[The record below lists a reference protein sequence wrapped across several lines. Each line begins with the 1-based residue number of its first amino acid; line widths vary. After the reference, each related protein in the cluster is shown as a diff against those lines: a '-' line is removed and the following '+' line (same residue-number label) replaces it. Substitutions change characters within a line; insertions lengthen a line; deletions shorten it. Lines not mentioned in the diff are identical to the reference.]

1 MNDKDKIHD
10 AFMFAGGGGKLNQL
24 CKTDPDLMEARGVST
39 NFIDSTG
46 YDRLTAE
53 YLKWFPDR
61 KETLG
66 FLCVGRPLEPGKI
79 PIGFTK
85 LFEME
90 RPKLTATDVNELV
103 ARKYLVQI
111 QQLNPK
117 TRTALVWKRYEIYK
131 KAKTV
136 AEMLKFGASKPDIM
150 GDVKAGFV
158 KLVKPP

>member
-1 MNDKDKIHD
+1 M
-10 AFMFAGGGGKLNQL
+10 
-24 CKTDPDLMEARGVST
+24 
-39 NFIDSTG
+39 
-46 YDRLTAE
+46 
-53 YLKWFPDR
+53 FPDR
-61 KETLG
+61 KDALRWIPNAT
-66 FLCVGRPLEPGKI
+66 PLEPGKF
-79 PIGFTK
+79 PIGYTT

-117 TRTALVWKRYEIYK
+117 TRTALVWKRYENYK

-136 AEMLKFGASKPDIM
+136 EEMLKFGASKDDIID
-150 GDVKAGFV
+150 DVKGSFV